1 MRQNAETAGGE
12 MKPVSVY
19 RVNYARK
26 TRVLVGTVI
35 ERRKEERGDNMIG
48 LLRLA
53 REKFA
58 ASPEEAFFIALDRQE
73 AKHSRGAG
81 GRTLPTR

>member
-1 MRQNAETAGGE
+1 MKQNAETAGGE
-12 MKPVSVY
+12 MKLVSVY
-19 RVNYARK
+19 RVNYAK
-26 TRVLVGTVI
+26 KSRVLVGTVI

-73 AKHSRGAG
+73 AKYSRGTG
-81 GRTLPTR
+81 GQSLPPR

>member
-1 MRQNAETAGGE
+1 

-35 ERRKEERGDNMIG
+35 ERRKTERGDNMIG

-53 REKFA
+53 RKKFA

-81 GRTLPTR
+81 GQSLPPR

>member
-1 MRQNAETAGGE
+1 MKRNAGKNGGE
-12 MKPVSVY
+12 MRLVSVY

-35 ERRKEERGDNMIG
+35 ERRGKERGDNMIG

-53 REKFA
+53 RKKFA
-58 ASPEEAFFIALDRQE
+58 ASPEEAFFIALDR
-73 AKHSRGAG
+73 KGAG
-81 GRTLPTR
+81 LSHGVEGRIPPPH